1 MLSSF
6 KWQPVLENDNSEL
19 KTQGL
24 GMEQVTSPYIKK
36 KEKKKEK
43 ILETITASVH
53 F

>member
-19 KTQGL
+19 KTKGL
-24 GMEQVTSPYIKK
+24 GMGQVTSPYIKK
-36 KEKKKEK
+36 KEEK
-43 ILETITASVH
+43 ILETITASMH

>member
-1 MLSSF
+1 MLSRF

-24 GMEQVTSPYIKK
+24 GMEQVTSPYIK
-36 KEKKKEK
+36 EK